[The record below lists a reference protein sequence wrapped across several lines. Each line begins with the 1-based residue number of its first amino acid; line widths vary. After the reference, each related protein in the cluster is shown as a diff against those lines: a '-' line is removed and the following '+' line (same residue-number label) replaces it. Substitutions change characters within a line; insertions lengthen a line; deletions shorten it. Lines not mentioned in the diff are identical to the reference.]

1 MAWRIFLA
9 LIACGSIAACNSDN
23 NNSVKVNTP
32 TDPVQSEAV
41 VEQVDNSD
49 AVEPEPEPEP
59 EPELEEV
66 TRSEPECDVE
76 TVNLLDFVP
85 WQREEGWW
93 VGEYTFLGADGN
105 PNVSASWPYRYD
117 HYRGFIHLEVIG
129 NSIKQRNVFLYPAKA
144 AAECESDQ
152 DVVGAGVCGDNGN
165 EKVFSANQTA
175 SDCEGNLAG
184 PFEAF
189 GMTLSTTT
197 TLIGDDTVL
206 YQVRLPDGSFT
217 QNQLT
222 TLPPNNTRVRT
233 AQGFFMGAPTYA
245 SYYRERKVTQ
255 EEFVQLLEETRQ
267 EYNILETD
275 YCGYDSGG
283 SPSGVTCDEHFG
295 VMLGE

>member
-1 MAWRIFLA
+1 MAWRIFLT
-9 LIACGSIAACNSDN
+9 LIACGSIMACNSDN
-23 NNSVKVNTP
+23 ANAVKVNTTP
-32 TDPVQSEAV
+32 EPVQSES
-41 VEQVDNSD
+41 VEAQTVDDSLSESESESESEILTQS
-49 AVEPEPEPEP
+49 A
-59 EPELEEV
+59 
-66 TRSEPECDVE
+66 TEPECDLE
-76 TVNLLDFVP
+76 SVNLLDFVP

-93 VGEYTFLGADGN
+93 VGEYTFLGADGD

-129 NSIKQRNVFLYPAKA
+129 NSIKQRNVFLYPAKNSS
-144 AAECESDQ
+144 ECDSVE
-152 DVVGAGVCGDNGN
+152 DVVGSGICGDNGN
-165 EKVFSANQTA
+165 EKVFSADQSA
-175 SDCEGNLAG
+175 SDCDGNLSG

-222 TLPPNNTRVRT
+222 TLPPNDTRVRT
-233 AQGFFMGAPTYA
+233 AQGFFMGASTYA
-245 SYYRERKVTQ
+245 SYYRERKVTK

-267 EYNILETD
+267 EYNILELD

-283 SPSGVTCDEHFG
+283 SPSNVSCDEHFG
-295 VMLGE
+295 VALGD